1 MSATEGASSRRTGI
15 RWWAPIA
22 ILAAGGALIGVLQ
35 IPDLFSTDAHAVLAT
50 TMAILLVAGSLV
62 LWGIF
67 GIRLSRPQRARAI
80 IGCFAAV
87 GLFIACVRV
96 DGMSGNLNLRFAW
109 RWSPKPD
116 EKLVE
121 ELQRPLAY
129 RANAQP
135 APPAE
140 SGRTSAEP
148 DEVNAAGGEGPAVDL
163 TATTDHD
170 YPQFLGPNRDGT
182 LSVPELATDWQ
193 ADPPR
198 KLWRRKIGAGWSAFA
213 VVGEFAVTQ
222 EQRGDD
228 ELVTCYEA
236 RTGKLRW
243 SHADARRFNSTM
255 AGDGPRSTPTI
266 DEGRVYTVGAFGT
279 LNALDGATGK
289 LLWTHDLLAEHHAS
303 NTQWGRSCSP
313 LVVDNL
319 VVVSAGGPRGHSLV
333 AYDKV
338 TGELVWHA
346 GVQRSSY
353 ASPLLATLLDTRQIL
368 MVNQESLSAH
378 APDDGHN
385 LWEYSWPGDEP
396 KVADPIPLAP
406 NRVFIAAGY
415 GLGCQLLEV
424 AREGDTW
431 STPKPLWKKPYLKP
445 KFTNV
450 VAHGDYV
457 YGLDDGRT
465 LVCIALADGKR
476 RWHGGRY
483 GHGQVLAVNDLLL
496 VQSEKGEIAL
506 VEASPKRFHEL
517 TRFKALD
524 DQSWNTPALAGRYLF
539 VRTATEAAC
548 YELPLADEPITNDV
562 VTHR

>member
-1 MSATEGASSRRTGI
+1 MSDDDGATVRRAGI
-15 RWWAPIA
+15 RWWVPVA

-35 IPDLFSTDAHAVLAT
+35 IPDLFTTDAHVVLAT
-50 TMAILLVAGSLV
+50 TAAVLVLAGSLV
-62 LWGIF
+62 LWAIF
-67 GIRLSRPQRARAI
+67 GTGLRRATRVKAI
-80 IGCFAAV
+80 AGCLAAV

-96 DGMSGNLNLRFAW
+96 DGMSGNLNPRFAW
-109 RWSPKPD
+109 RWSAKPD

-121 ELQRPLAY
+121 EFD
-129 RANAQP
+129 
-135 APPAE
+135 
-140 SGRTSAEP
+140 SAA
-148 DEVNAAGGEGPAVDL
+148 VNL

-193 ADPPR
+193 AHPPR
-198 KLWRRKIGAGWSAFA
+198 ELWRRPIGAGWSAFA
-213 VVGEFAVTQ
+213 VVGDFAVTQ
-222 EQRGDD
+222 EQRGEE

-243 SHADARRFNSTM
+243 SHADRGRFTSTM
-255 AGDGPRSTPTI
+255 AGDGPRATPTV
-266 DEGRVYTVGAFGT
+266 DEGRVYSVGAFGT
-279 LNALDGATGK
+279 LNALDGATGQ
-289 LLWTHDLLAEHHAS
+289 LLWTHDLLAEHRAS

-319 VVVSAGGPRGHSLV
+319 VVVSAGGPNGHSLV
-333 AYDKV
+333 AYDKLS
-338 TGELVWHA
+338 GELVWHA
-346 GVQRSSY
+346 GDQPSSY

-378 APDDGHN
+378 APDDGHI
-385 LWEYSWPGDEP
+385 LWEYPWAGGEP

-406 NRVFIAAGY
+406 DRVFIAAGY
-415 GLGCQLLEV
+415 SLGCQLLELG
-424 AREGDTW
+424 REEDIW
-431 STPKPLWKKPYLKP
+431 RKPKPLWKKPYLKP

-465 LVCIALADGKR
+465 LVCLALADGKR
-476 RWHGGRY
+476 LWHGGRY

-517 TRFKALD
+517 TRFQALD
-524 DQSWNTPALAGRYLF
+524 DQSWNTPALAGRYIF
-539 VRTATEAAC
+539 MRTATEAAC
-548 YELPLADEPITNDV
+548 YELPLAEGAVTNDV
-562 VTHR
+562 AKGQ